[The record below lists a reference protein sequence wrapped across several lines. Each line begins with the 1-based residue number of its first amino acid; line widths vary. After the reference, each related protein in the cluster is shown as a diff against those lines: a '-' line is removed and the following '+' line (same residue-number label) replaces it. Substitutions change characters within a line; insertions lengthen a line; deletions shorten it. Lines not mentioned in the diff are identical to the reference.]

1 MKKPRVKTSRE
12 VIPHINPERPVFVY
26 RNLNKQ
32 CLSVQQ
38 DGIVRCHVDNIVLE
52 DAEFR
57 VGKAGQAKVR
67 ETQSKNVHAKVKG
80 TVVEKP
86 SEILP
91 LHWSTAIYN
100 PYKTDEFTDVES
112 GRHLASAKYCD
123 IDAKDGI
130 LTLFP
135 EYLGTDPLTIQFY
148 MV

>member
-1 MKKPRVKTSRE
+1 MKPRVKTSRE

-26 RNLNKQ
+26 RNLHKK

-57 VGKAGQAKVR
+57 VSKAGQRRVR
-67 ETQSKNVHAKVKG
+67 DEKKKNVHAKVKG
-80 TVVEKP
+80 VVVENP
-86 SEILP
+86 SEILF
-91 LHWSTAIYN
+91 LGWNDAYYN

-112 GRHLASAKYCD
+112 GRHLKSAKFVD
-123 IDAKDGI
+123 VDAKEGI

-135 EYLGTDPLTIQFY
+135 EYLGADLLTSS
-148 MV
+148 